1 MEFGPDLEPFMQH
14 AMEPDPAILR
24 YMDQYIVEE
33 INGVKI
39 VLRKDSVRAAYDSIE
54 PAELDDEGRVTS
66 EVADILAEGS
76 IKPFLN

>member
-1 MEFGPDLEPFMQH
+1 MEFGPDLEPFMQD

-24 YMDQYIVEE
+24 YMEQYIVED

-39 VLRKDSVRAAYDSIE
+39 VLRKDSVQAAYDSID

>member
-1 MEFGPDLEPFMQH
+1 MEFGPDLEPFMQD
-14 AMEPDPAILR
+14 ATEPAPAILR
-24 YMDQYIVEE
+24 YMEQYIVED

-39 VLRKDSVRAAYDSIE
+39 VLRKDSVRAAYDSID